1 VAHDSGTFDGSIGN
15 AGTISAGAFGIQINA
30 IGAALFSGSI
40 ANSGTIN
47 ATSGPGLNIGHVA
60 DSSGTFN
67 GSIVNTASISAALN
81 GIAIMN
87 VGAALFPG
95 PSATAAPLLR
105 RPSPAN
111 DILVFNIANA
121 SGATFAG
128 NIVNSG
134 ALTAAGSGAFTA
146 AGLSI
151 TRVAGN
157 SGTFL
162 GSIVNAGVVAAKTG
176 MSTVSTGGTN

>member
-1 VAHDSGTFDGSIGN
+1 FRQHRQQRHDQRDERSWSQHRACGRQQRHVQRQHRQYGLDFRRAKRHCDHERRRRVVS
-15 AGTISAGAFGIQINA
+15 GTISNSGAITA
-30 IGAALFSGSI
+30 TSI
-40 ANSGTIN
+40 AG
-47 ATSGPGLNIGHVA
+47 
-60 DSSGTFN
+60 
-67 GSIVNTASISAALN
+67 
-81 GIAIMN
+81 
-87 VGAALFPG
+87 
-95 PSATAAPLLR
+95 
-105 RPSPAN
+105 

-134 ALTAAGSGAFTA
+134 ALTAAGSGTFTA